1 MIDDGDVQP
10 GGKMFLGVHGRS
22 AESSTYFLA
31 QRIFLA
37 WLGVTYLMAF
47 ASLGVQATGLYGARG
62 ILPISDYL
70 QAAEKV
76 LGPKSYSL
84 LPSLLWFNSSNFALQ
99 LLCWGGALLS
109 LALIFGIA
117 VFPVSI
123 LLWLFYLSFV
133 TVGQEF
139 LSFQW
144 DTLLLETGFLAI
156 FIAPLHLRF
165 KSSPASGPPFIF
177 VLLIRWLLFRLIF
190 LSGLVKLASG
200 DLSWRNWTAL
210 TFHYETQPLPTW
222 IGWYVHQLP
231 AVFHKFSTGVLFFV
245 ELLVPFLIYLRRR
258 APLLAAAAITG
269 LQILI
274 ALTGNYCF
282 FNFLTI
288 GLCFWLID
296 DSSWPS
302 VFRSKI
308 SKMDTLPPNT
318 ILSSFGT
325 GFKTLA
331 AVIIFMLA
339 FIKIPPLEPFHLVS
353 HYGLFAVMTTER
365 PEIII
370 EGSNDGVEWLAYEFR
385 YKPGDPKKKPAFAE
399 PHQPRLDWQMWFAAL
414 GDYHSN
420 HWLLKFC
427 ERLLKGSPEVLALL
441 ESNPFKGHP
450 PKYIR
455 AVVYDYRFSN
465 LSQKRRD
472 GVWWVRERK
481 GLYCPML
488 QLGPRR

>member
-1 MIDDGDVQP
+1 
-10 GGKMFLGVHGRS
+10 MFLDVRGRS
-22 AESSTYFLA
+22 AEPSTYFLA

-47 ASLGVQATGLYGARG
+47 ASLGVQVTALYGVRG

-70 QAAEKV
+70 QTAEKV

-84 LPSLLWFNSSNFALQ
+84 FPSFLWLNSSDFVLQ

-117 VFPVSI
+117 VFPASI

-144 DTLLLETGFLAI
+144 DMLLLETGFLAI

-165 KSSPASGPPFIF
+165 KSSLASGPPFIF
-177 VLLIRWLLFRLIF
+177 VLLMRWLLFRLMF
-190 LSGLVKLASG
+190 SSGFVKLASG
-200 DLSWRNWTAL
+200 DLTWRNWTAL

-222 IGWYVHQLP
+222 IGWYIHQLP
-231 AVFHKFSTGVLFFV
+231 AVFHKFSAGVLFFV
-245 ELLVPFLIYLRRR
+245 ELLVPFLIFLRRR
-258 APLLAAAAITG
+258 ARLFAAAAITG

-288 GLCFWLID
+288 GLCLWLID
-296 DSSWPS
+296 DPSWGIVIPTR
-302 VFRSKI
+302 FL
-308 SKMDTLPPNT
+308 T
-318 ILSSFGT
+318 LSSLQGGRKVVCHSELRNDIVKIFFG
-325 GFKTLA
+325 FFALF
-331 AVIIFMLA
+331 IFSMS
-339 FIKIPPLEPFHLVS
+339 FIRIPGLSGFHLVS
-353 HYGLFAVMTTER
+353 RYGLFAVMTIER
-365 PEIII
+365 PEIMV

-414 GDYHSN
+414 GDYRSN
-420 HWLLKFC
+420 RWLLKFC
-427 ERLLKGSPEVLALL
+427 ERLLEGSPEVLALL

-455 AVVYDYRFSN
+455 AVVYDYRFSS

-481 GLYCPML
+481 GLYCPVL
-488 QLGPRR
+488 QQTKP